1 MLRFRWGEN
10 DLWYVSYVFQCGYF
24 SNFRIF
30 FRKLQFWVSFMIS
43 VPLVLFL
50 SRLMNLMFSDN
61 LGDLKEDELRV
72 GGFGRVVAVLR
83 LINRV
88 RSLLIHDIQE
98 RKTNSFRK
106 NSIGTHSLPFNP
118 TRKLY
123 EDPSKFWRSRTAD
136 TLNALGIT
144 DRYVPLFFVI
154 KIFGFLIS
162 GTRRPLIWSFL
173 TSFEIM
179 MVFCGHN

>member
-1 MLRFRWGEN
+1 MFLKIKTRKNNSRVVYGTKMLLFRWGEN
-10 DLWYVSYVFQCGYF
+10 NLWYVLCFQCGHF
-24 SNFRIF
+24 SNFSDLFSKITV
-30 FRKLQFWVSFMIS
+30 LSFVDDFGTFS
-43 VPLVLFL
+43 TFL

-144 DRYVPLFFVI
+144 DRYVPLFFCN
-154 KIFGFLIS
+154 KNFWLFDFGYQKA
-162 GTRRPLIWSFL
+162 T
-173 TSFEIM
+173 
-179 MVFCGHN
+179 